1 MSSTEPMHEPVL
13 SLRNVAVG
21 FNGQAVLK
29 GIDLD
34 VPAGQTITVIGGS
47 GCGKTVL
54 LKCMIGLLKPDSG
67 SVFFKGFD
75 IAGLRGKELVS
86 ARTRFGMVFQGGA
99 LFDSMT
105 VGENVAFPLME
116 HTKLSESAMVEIV
129 ARKLA
134 QVDLAGIEAKR
145 PAELSGGMKKRVAL
159 ARALAMDPEVI
170 LYDEPTTG
178 LDPVTAAAI
187 NRLIL
192 STHKLSG
199 ATSVIVTHDMVSAY
213 TISERIVMLHDG
225 HIIADESPDA
235 IRVTTNPIVR
245 QFIEGLAEPPEIDP
259 KGLEKPEIRRHF
271 RNET

>member
-1 MSSTEPMHEPVL
+1 M
-13 SLRNVAVG
+13 LR
-21 FNGQAVLK
+21 
-29 GIDLD
+29 
-34 VPAGQTITVIGGS
+34 
-47 GCGKTVL
+47 
-54 LKCMIGLLKPDSG
+54 PDSG
-67 SVFFKGFD
+67 SVFFKGLD
-75 IAGLRGKELVS
+75 VAKLSGKELVS

-105 VGENVAFPLME
+105 VGDNVAFPLME
-116 HTKLSESAMVEIV
+116 HTKLSESATAEIV

-178 LDPVTAAAI
+178 LDPVTSAAI
-187 NRLIL
+187 NRLIVN
-192 STHKLSG
+192 THKLSG
-199 ATSVIVTHDMVSAY
+199 ATSVVVTHDMVSAY

-225 HIIADESPDA
+225 HIIADETPEA
-235 IRVTTNPIVR
+235 IRVTTNPVVR

-259 KGLEKPEIRRHF
+259 NSLRDPESRPYF